1 MAIYYETLM
10 DELKVRIAL
19 LNKQLLESLEEER
32 RCKDNYDFEGF
43 AEAYQKSKKIIDE
56 SHTLEYKLNFIEKN
70 MNV

>member
-10 DELKVRIAL
+10 HELKVRIAW

-32 RCKDNYDFEGF
+32 RCKDNCDFEGF

-56 SHTLEYKLNFIEKN
+56 SYTLEYKLNFIEKN
-70 MNV
+70 MNA